1 VKDSRLLG
9 SITAALLILA
19 AAAAAALAPGPA
31 TAAHRDVRV
40 TVRPELDGAV
50 LAAINRVRASHALR
64 PLRPAKSLAAAAAL
78 HSREMAED
86 GFFAHESPG
95 GEAFWIRVKNFYPAI
110 GFRRWLVGETIL
122 WASPDTDG
130 SGAVRDWLDSPEHRR
145 ILLGSTW
152 REAGVA
158 AIHVPT
164 APGTYHGLEVT
175 IITADFGSRTR

>member
-1 VKDSRLLG
+1 MKDSRLLG
-9 SITAALLILA
+9 SIAAALLIPA
-19 AAAAAALAPGPA
+19 AATASALAPGAA
-31 TAAHRDVRV
+31 TAHRDVRV
-40 TVRPELDGAV
+40 TARPELDGAV
-50 LAAINRVRASHALR
+50 FAAINRVRAGHALR
-64 PLRPAKSLAAAAAL
+64 ALRPTKSLAAAAAL

-95 GEAFWIRVKNFYPAI
+95 GGAFWIRVKNFYTAT

-122 WASPDTDG
+122 WTSPDTDARD
-130 SGAVRDWLDSPEHRR
+130 AVRDWIDSPEHRR

-158 AIHVPT
+158 AIHVPS
-164 APGTYHGLEVT
+164 APGAFHGLEVT